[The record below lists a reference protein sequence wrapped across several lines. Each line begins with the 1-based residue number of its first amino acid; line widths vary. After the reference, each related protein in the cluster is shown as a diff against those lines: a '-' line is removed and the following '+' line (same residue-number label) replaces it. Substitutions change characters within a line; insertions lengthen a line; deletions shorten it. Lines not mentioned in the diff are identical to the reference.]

1 MSNIDGTHILQT
13 YNAPKYTLVA
23 STTLR
28 DTQRALDRTRAGS
41 SQSRGLAT
49 ISSSPEI
56 RIGCS
61 PAANH
66 CRVTRGERP
75 RRVSRLEQ
83 RLNLA
88 IEACAHHSERTATPI
103 ASETVGRVVVI
114 AVLDAEQHA
123 TPMVR
128 LGQLGQRV
136 AARAIL
142 QITALRRA
150 RAYPVRSAPLRGR
163 DSERALLVERRR
175 LGVQLRRGLAHL
187 PGRSPRVR
195 GARGSGLG
203 GGLRGHGFV
212 VRVASL

>member
-1 MSNIDGTHILQT
+1 M
-13 YNAPKYTLVA
+13 
-23 STTLR
+23 
-28 DTQRALDRTRAGS
+28 
-41 SQSRGLAT
+41 
-49 ISSSPEI
+49 
-56 RIGCS
+56 
-61 PAANH
+61 
-66 CRVTRGERP
+66 
-75 RRVSRLEQ
+75 
-83 RLNLA
+83 
-88 IEACAHHSERTATPI
+88 
-103 ASETVGRVVVI
+103 GRVVGI
-114 AVLDAEQHA
+114 AVLDAEQHSA
-123 TPMVR
+123 PMVR

-142 QITALRRA
+142 QIAALRRA

-195 GARGSGLG
+195 SAGSGLG